1 MNPGADGGVALA
13 YAGAA
18 TANGAI
24 ETSDSGPPTPWRAS
38 ATLSGDLEAAS
49 AQNLVLRFGPDERAL
64 ETRGSAR
71 LYGGKS
77 PRLWVDLDAKQ
88 LDFDALLRNKDEDA
102 APPARA
108 FAILARLVA
117 PLQRGDGAPAGDRR
131 RIHRSDG
138 DRRR

>member
-1 MNPGADGGVALA
+1 GGPNLIFDGALTMNPGADGGVALA

-38 ATLSGDLEAAS
+38 A
-49 AQNLVLRFGPDERAL
+49 QNLVLRFGPDERAL

-77 PRLWVDLDAKQ
+77 PRLWVDFDAKQ

-117 PLQRGDGAPAGDRR
+117 PLQRGDGAPLAIDAAFTAQ
-131 RIHRSDG
+131 
-138 DRRR
+138 